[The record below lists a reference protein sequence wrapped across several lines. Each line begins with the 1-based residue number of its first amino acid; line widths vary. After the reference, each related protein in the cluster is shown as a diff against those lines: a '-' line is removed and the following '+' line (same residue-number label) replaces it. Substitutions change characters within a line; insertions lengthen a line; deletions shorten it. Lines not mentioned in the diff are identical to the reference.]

1 MALRAQ
7 ALHRGHI
14 FASGEKCVQIG
25 SYGGAYRNRAYV
37 LCTELSYGIR
47 SRYIGPFA
55 ASLFELFARISPHSQ
70 RCGHDE
76 APAREAPWLGVLG
89 LSTAVRDY
97 TPHALDDMIGRA
109 STMV

>member
-1 MALRAQ
+1 MVRVT
-7 ALHRGHI
+7 
-14 FASGEKCVQIG
+14 GE
-25 SYGGAYRNRAYV
+25 
-37 LCTELSYGIR
+37 L
-47 SRYIGPFA
+47 IGPSA
-55 ASLFELFARISPHSQ
+55 ASYFDAFLSTRKDVA
-70 RCGHDE
+70 DE

>member
-1 MALRAQ
+1 MVP
-7 ALHRGHI
+7 HP
-14 FASGEKCVQIG
+14 
-25 SYGGAYRNRAYV
+25 YR
-37 LCTELSYGIR
+37 
-47 SRYIGPFA
+47 PFPS
-55 ASLFELFARISPHSQ
+55 SLFWAAFQFFSHSR